1 MASYTF
7 EAPHDA
13 NPSFDNDPDRT
24 YRKLRERMERIL
36 EEQRKAEEEE
46 ARRAAQPASTIIT
59 LRIPTRV
66 LEHLDQVAADASMTR
81 SCLLRQITSDFLNFV
96 WGNGIQYR
104 GSVLAFRTR
113 PDEKL

>member
-7 EAPHDA
+7 EAPHDTSPA
-13 NPSFDNDPDRT
+13 IDHDPDRT
-24 YRKLRERMERIL
+24 YRKLRERMETIL

-46 ARRAAQPASTIIT
+46 ARRASQPASKIIT
-59 LRIPTRV
+59 LRIPTTV

-81 SCLLRQITSDFLNFV
+81 SCLLRQITSDYLNFV

-104 GSVLAFRTR
+104 GSVLAFRNR
-113 PDEKL
+113 PEDKL